1 MAIFDG
7 LQAELLSKLLKKHME
22 KNGITLI
29 AVTMNAEKLEFKQ
42 FNTDQIILEKS
53 KIDEF
58 LKLKVKEKQENEF

>member
-58 LKLKVKEKQENEF
+58 FKIKS

>member
-1 MAIFDG
+1 MALFDG

>member
-29 AVTMNAEKLEFKQ
+29 AVTMNADNLEFKQ
-42 FNTDQIILEKS
+42 FNTDQIIIEKE
-53 KIDEF
+53 KLQEF
-58 LKLKVKEKQENEF
+58 LKNKVQENL

>member
-1 MAIFDG
+1 MALFDG

-22 KNGITLI
+22 KNSITLI

>member
-1 MAIFDG
+1 MALFDG

-42 FNTDQIILEKS
+42 FNTDQIILERS
-53 KIDEF
+53 KLQDYLR
-58 LKLKVKEKQENEF
+58 LKAKGEQENEL